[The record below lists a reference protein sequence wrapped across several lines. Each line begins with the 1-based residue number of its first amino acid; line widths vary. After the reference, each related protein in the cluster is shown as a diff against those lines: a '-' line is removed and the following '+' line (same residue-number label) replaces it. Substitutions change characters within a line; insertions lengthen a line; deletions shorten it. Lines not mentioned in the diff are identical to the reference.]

1 VDRNDAKSTVK
12 EIELAGEALPSH
24 FIRNIIAEDL
34 AAGKNQERVH
44 TRFPPE
50 PNGYLHIG
58 HAKSICLNFGL
69 AAEFEGKCNLRFDD
83 TNPSKEDVEYVE
95 SIKEDVRWLGFDW
108 ADREYYA
115 SDYFEQLYQFAIQL
129 IKAGKA
135 FVCDLNADQ
144 MREYRGTLTEPG
156 KNSPYRGRSV
166 DENLD
171 LFQRMRAGEFADGS
185 RTLRAKIDMASPN
198 INLRDP
204 VMYRVLRATHH
215 RTGDKWC
222 IYPTYDFAHG
232 QSDSIEGITHSIC
245 TLEFEDH
252 RPLYD
257 WYLDQL
263 GIHHPQQIEFA
274 RLNLTY
280 TVLSKRKLLQLV
292 QQKHVTGWD
301 DPRMPTLA
309 GIRRRGYTPEA
320 IRIFCERIGVAKRNS
335 TVDIAMLE
343 HCLRED
349 LNKRARRVMAV
360 LRPIKVVLENY
371 PEGRV
376 EELEAVNNP
385 EDASM
390 GTRKVPFSRELYIE
404 RDDFREEPPKG
415 FFRLSP
421 GKEVRLR
428 YAYIIKCIGVVK
440 DPETGAVTE
449 LRCTY
454 DPETKSGSSQAQ
466 RKVKA
471 TIHWV
476 SAEHA
481 LSAEARLYDHL
492 FTKEDPD
499 DVPEGADWLANFN
512 AKSLEVIKEARVEP
526 FLVNAKESELYQFE
540 RLGYFCVD
548 PIDTAAG
555 RLVFNRAVTLR
566 DSWVK
571 IEKSA
576 KAGKR
581 A

>member
-1 VDRNDAKSTVK
+1 MDETLNPSSERSVVVPAEGT
-12 EIELAGEALPSH
+12 PSH
-24 FIRNIIAEDL
+24 FIRNIVIEDL
-34 AAGKNQERVH
+34 QQDKNGGRVH

-69 AAEFEGKCNLRFDD
+69 AAEFNGLCNLRFDD

-95 SIKEDVRWLGFDW
+95 SIKADVRWLGFDW
-108 ADREYYA
+108 GDREYFA
-115 SDYFEQLYQFAIQL
+115 SDYFPQLYQFAIQL

-135 FVCDLNADQ
+135 YVCDLNADQ
-144 MREYRGTLTEPG
+144 IREYRGTLTEPG
-156 KNSPYRGRSV
+156 KNSPYRERSV
-166 DENLD
+166 EENLD
-171 LFQRMRAGEFADGS
+171 LFERMKAGEFPDGA

-198 INLRDP
+198 LNMRDP
-204 VMYRVLRATHH
+204 VMYRILHATHH
-215 RTGDKWC
+215 RTGDEWC

-257 WYLDQL
+257 WFLEQL
-263 GIHHPQQIEFA
+263 AIHHPQQIEFA

-280 TVLSKRKLLQLV
+280 TALSKRKLLQLV
-292 QQKHVTGWD
+292 QQGHVSGWD

-309 GIRRRGYTPEA
+309 GFRRRGYTPEA

-349 LNKRARRVMAV
+349 LNKRAPRVMAV
-360 LRPIKVVLENY
+360 LRPLKVVIDNY
-371 PEGRV
+371 FEGQV
-376 EELEAVNNP
+376 EELDAVNNP
-385 EDASM
+385 EDPSQ
-390 GTRKVPFSRELYIE
+390 GTRKVPFTRELYIE
-404 RDDFREEPPKG
+404 QDDFREEPPKG

-421 GKEVRLR
+421 GREVRLR
-428 YAYIIKCIGVVK
+428 YAYIVKCIGVVK
-440 DPETGAVTE
+440 DSQTGEIKEVH
-449 LRCTY
+449 CTY
-454 DPETKSGSSQAQ
+454 DPETKSGLSQSN

-476 SAEHA
+476 SAAHA
-481 LSAEARLYDHL
+481 VSAEVRLYDQL

-499 DVPEGADWLANFN
+499 DAPQGLDWTANLN
-512 AKSLEVIKEARVEP
+512 SHSLERLTDCCVEP
-526 FLVNAKESELYQFE
+526 FLSNAKAGERYQFE

-548 PIDTAAG
+548 KVDSSPG
-555 RLVFNRAVTLR
+555 HLVFNRTVTLR
-566 DSWVK
+566 DTWAK
-571 IEKSA
+571 IEKSGRR
-576 KAGKR
+576 K
-581 A
+581 